1 MTEIPAD
8 MSELVNADIPRV
20 DLVGKAANG
29 TKFFLMKGAEEATN
43 MFSPAEVRA
52 LLKEADTDVTTPLA
66 GDDGLN
72 AAVPGSPE
80 WETVDAAS
88 AQKWI
93 SILAR
98 AKNAVETLAERET
111 MEAATG
117 DMDGA
122 ENAWNLEDACYSIDA
137 AIRVLAV
144 YAAGEQAEVDLAGD
158 AAAITK
164 AAAAIDPTALGTVEA
179 IAAITK
185 AGRALSAANE
195 AALRGAA
202 DAIQKVLASLPAPE
216 EAPLI
221 LKEAPVAETPADHI
235 ASIEAQMGF
244 TAPAGVTKTEEIVD
258 GLKAVA
264 KAGEEAGADGIDV
277 LRAAAVA
284 KAENLLAVYDNKG
297 NLIGVVDPGALTVVD
312 GGEAV
317 IEETEDDADEDA
329 ADQVDEASP
338 VEAEATPA
346 ADETVIPGTN
356 TIQSPV
362 EDDPEHVTKAAPDIA
377 ALLKEALEPLTKQL
391 AAQAELVG
399 QVEVLKEQV
408 AAYGREPDDRK
419 SPYLNGA
426 TGTAGIAKRDGT
438 ETDPHAELRKAAEA
452 ATTQDERI
460 SAQKSLALAI
470 LKGTVNPDD
479 QYRNTLDRFAN

>member
-29 TKFFLMKGAEEATN
+29 TKFFLMKGAEEASN
-43 MFSPAEVRA
+43 MFSPADVRA

-72 AAVPGSPE
+72 AAIPGSPE
-80 WETVDAAS
+80 WESVDAAS

-111 MEAATG
+111 MEAAVADG
-117 DMDGA
+117 DDI

-164 AAAAIDPTALGTVEA
+164 AAAAIDTTALGTVEA

-202 DAIQKVLASLPAPE
+202 EAIQKVLASLPAAPE

-221 LKEAPVAETPADHI
+221 LKEAPVAESTDRI

-244 TAPAGVTKTEEIVD
+244 TAPADVTKAEIEED
-258 GLKAVA
+258 
-264 KAGEEAGADGIDV
+264 
-277 LRAAAVA
+277 AAAA
-284 KAENLLAVYDNKG
+284 PITKGDNLLAVYDNKG

-317 IEETEDDADEDA
+317 VEESGDDADADTVA
-329 ADQVDEASP
+329 AVDEASP
-338 VEAEATPA
+338 VAAETDPT
-346 ADETVIPGTN
+346 ADEAVIPGTN

-362 EDDPEHVTKAAPDIA
+362 QDDPEHVTKAATDIA
-377 ALLKEALEPLTKQL
+377 ALLKEALAPLAEQVAKAADL
-391 AAQAELVG
+391 AG

-408 AAYGREPDDRK
+408 AAYGREPDDRN
-419 SPYLNGA
+419 SPFLNGA

-470 LKGTVNPDD
+470 LKGTVNPDEK
-479 QYRNTLDRFAN
+479 YRNTLDRFAN

>member
-1 MTEIPAD
+1 MTIPDDMTE
-8 MSELVNADIPRV
+8 LVSANIDRV

-29 TKFFLMKGAEEATN
+29 HRMLLAKSAADPSLMEA
-43 MFSPAEVRA
+43 ADVRA

-72 AAVPGSPE
+72 AAIPGSPE
-80 WETVDAAS
+80 WESVDAAS

-93 SILAR
+93 GILAR

-111 MEAATG
+111 IESAVTDG
-117 DMDGA
+117 DDI

-137 AIRVLAV
+137 AIRILAV

-164 AAAAIDPTALGTVEA
+164 AAAAIDTTALGTVEA

-185 AGRALSAANE
+185 AGRALSASNE

-202 DAIQKVLASLPAPE
+202 DAIQKVLASLPAAPE

-221 LKEAPVAETPADHI
+221 LKEAPVAENTDRI
-235 ASIEAQMGF
+235 ASIEAQMGY
-244 TAPAGVTKTEEIVD
+244 TAPAD
-258 GLKAVA
+258 
-264 KAGEEAGADGIDV
+264 
-277 LRAAAVA
+277 VA
-284 KAENLLAVYDNKG
+284 KAEEPAPAPAPVEAADVAKADNLLAVYDNKG

-317 IEETEDDADEDA
+317 VEESEDDTDADAVDA
-329 ADQVDEASP
+329 VDEASP
-338 VEAEATPA
+338 VAAEADPS
-346 ADETVIPGTN
+346 ADEAVIPGTN

-362 EDDPEHVTKAAPDIA
+362 EDDPEHVTKAATDIA
-377 ALLKEALEPLTKQL
+377 ALLKEALAPLAEQVAKAADL
-391 AAQAELVG
+391 AG

-470 LKGTVNPDD
+470 LKGTVNPDER
-479 QYRNTLDRFAN
+479 YRNTLDRFAN